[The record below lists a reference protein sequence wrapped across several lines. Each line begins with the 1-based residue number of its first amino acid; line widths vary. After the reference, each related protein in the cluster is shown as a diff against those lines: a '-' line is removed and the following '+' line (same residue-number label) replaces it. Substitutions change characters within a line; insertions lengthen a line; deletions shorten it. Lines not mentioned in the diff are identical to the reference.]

1 MNILNR
7 IFKCIIFISFC
18 GLLSVT
24 CKQELEQNKS
34 DKTAYI
40 TIDNNFARTV
50 NPVLELEKMTNIVL
64 KGTFSNQEEIL
75 GEWKNYNDVTKAITA
90 IIPGVWSFTLTA
102 QQGGMAFCGKIDGQ
116 EIVLGANKLKFD
128 LELQSIDLQE
138 GTGSIHIPFI
148 VTNSSDNITND
159 SQFYYDCTLKTLNG
173 YYVKSYENKKFVL
186 NSTVD
191 SWFSEIPA
199 GTYFIEYVF
208 FTKFIPSLSTRYIGT
223 KYIDGELGTYR
234 ELINVTAGC
243 TSSKE
248 LTYIDIAKLYTI
260 SYELDD
266 GRFDDITPYSYSY
279 WEKAVKLNE
288 PIKKDYYF
296 DGWYTNPDFSG
307 KPVTEIPARSY
318 GNKVFYA
325 KWSPEIVRYKVNY
338 YKYYYYSY
346 SDGSYSS
353 YSSEDEVG
361 YAYFDGRRDDFY
373 DVSIMPKT
381 YYDRNDEKRD
391 FDYCFRGY
399 TAKEIK
405 PVKITSDTQ
414 VDVYYDPNTVTVT
427 FDFDGGNTDGKDVI
441 TYTGKVNH
449 KIYVSSS
456 ESEPKKENYSFLGF
470 EDEED
475 TLYTGYYP
483 SVDKTYKAKYSSLGE
498 FKRYDYFKDSDIR
511 LYGDP
516 TKSSENGAFTITKS
530 PGDGCFSSASS
541 TNKITLP
548 RFYIAKTE
556 LTKEDWQKV
565 YIWAT
570 DDARGDKKYTFLM
583 DYGRSLSSSRKPAVG
598 IPYNDAVLWCNAAS
612 EMYGFEPYYII
623 EKDSS
628 GDFRITYNSSSNGYR
643 LPSEMEWEFAARS
656 GYSVFVLKKNTECW
670 KGSYPGDPFVEYLSY
685 ITPTDGRVHEVGSY
699 RPNSDGL
706 YDMCGNVGE
715 FCDFVKYSRY
725 ISFYI
730 KSGYY
735 TDQCEKTISE
745 QWEDLKKSNSFRFP
759 WPLKVEEEKWGFSY
773 NVGLRLARSF

>member
-18 GLLSVT
+18 GLLSVS

-75 GEWKNYNDVTKAITA
+75 GEWKKYNDVTKAIIA

-159 SQFYYDCTLKTLNG
+159 SQFYYDCTLRTLNG
-173 YYVKSYENKKFVL
+173 NRVTSYENMKFVL
-186 NSTVD
+186 NSTVN
-191 SWFSEIPA
+191 SGFSKIPA

-208 FTKFIPSLSTRYIGT
+208 FRKFIPSSST

-234 ELINVTAGC
+234 ELINVTADC

-296 DGWYTNPDFSG
+296 DGWYANPDFSG

-318 GNKVFYA
+318 GDKVFYA
-325 KWSPEIVRYKVNY
+325 KWKPAIVRYKVNY
-338 YKYYYYSY
+338 YKYYYYY
-346 SDGSYSS
+346 SSSSGYSS
-353 YSSEDEVG
+353 YSSKDKVG
-361 YAYFDGRRDDFY
+361 YAYFEGMRDDFY
-373 DVSIMPKT
+373 DISILPET
-381 YYDRNDEKRD
+381 YYDKNDEERD

-399 TAKEIK
+399 TVQEQE
-405 PVKITSDTQ
+405 PVKITSNAYIN
-414 VDVYYDPNTVTVT
+414 VYYEPNTVTAT
-427 FDFDGGNTDGKDVI
+427 FDFDGGNIDGKAVL
-441 TYTGKVNH
+441 TYNGKVNH

-456 ESEPKKENYSFLGF
+456 EPEKEGYSFLGF
-470 EDEED
+470 EDEEGS
-475 TLYTGYYP
+475 LYTGYYP
-483 SVDKTYKAKYSSLGE
+483 SVDKTYKAKYSSVGE
-498 FKRYDYFKDSDIR
+498 FKRYEYDYQDSDIR

-516 TKSSENGAFTITKS
+516 TKSYENESGAFTITQS

-556 LTKEDWQKV
+556 LTEENWQKV
-565 YIWAT
+565 YVWAT
-570 DDARGDKKYTFLM
+570 DDARGDKKYTFLRS
-583 DYGRSLSSSRKPAVG
+583 YNKSLSTSKKPKIG
-598 IPYNDAVLWCNAAS
+598 IHYNDAVLWCNAAS
-612 EMYGFEPYYII
+612 EMDGFEPYYII

-656 GYSVFVLKKNTECW
+656 GYSVFELKKNTECW
-670 KGSYPGDPFVEYLSY
+670 KGTFPGDPVNELYAGNAIY
-685 ITPTDGRVHEVGSY
+685 EVKD
-699 RPNSDGL
+699 RFPNPDGL
-706 YDMCGNVGE
+706 YGMCGNVGE
-715 FCDFVKYSRY
+715 FCDIGTKYF
-725 ISFYI
+725 SFCI
-730 KSGYY
+730 RSGYY
-735 TDQCEKTISE
+735 TDRCDKTLSE
-745 QWEDLKKSNSFRFP
+745 QYQDLKKSNSLRFP
-759 WPLKVEEEKWGFSY
+759 WPLAEWDGKRGYSF
-773 NVGLRLARSF
+773 NVGLRLARNF

>member
-18 GLLSVT
+18 GLLSVS

-159 SQFYYDCTLKTLNG
+159 SQFYYDCTLRTLNG

-208 FTKFIPSLSTRYIGT
+208 FTKFIPSSSTRYIGT

-288 PIKKDYYF
+288 PIKKDYNFY
-296 DGWYTNPDFSG
+296 GWYTNPDFSG

-318 GNKVFYA
+318 GDKVFYA
-325 KWSPEIVRYKVNY
+325 KWKPVNVTYTVNY
-338 YKYYYYSY
+338 YKYYYFS
-346 SDGSYSS
+346 SGSRY
-353 YSSEDEVG
+353 YEKVG
-361 YAYFDGRRDDFY
+361 YASFEGMRDDFY
-373 DVSIMPKT
+373 DVSTIMPKT
-381 YYDRNDEKRD
+381 YYDKNGEERD

-399 TAKEIK
+399 TVQKQE
-405 PVKITSDTQ
+405 PVKITSSTYA
-414 VDVYYDPNTVTVT
+414 VYYEPNTVTVT
-427 FDFDGGNTDGKDVI
+427 FDLDGGNIDGKQVL
-441 TYTGKVNH
+441 TYSGEVNRT
-449 KIYVSSS
+449 IPLS
-456 ESEPKKENYSFLGF
+456 ESSLSKLKKEGYSFLGF
-470 EDEED
+470 EDEEG

-483 SVDKTYKAKYSSLGE
+483 SVDKTYKAKYSSVGE
-498 FKRYDYFKDSDIR
+498 FKRYDYFQDSDIR

-516 TKSSENGAFTITKS
+516 TKSYKNDRGAITVTQS
-530 PGDGCFSSASS
+530 PGNGCFSYASS
-541 TNKITLP
+541 ANKITLP

-556 LTKEDWQKV
+556 LTEENWSKV
-565 YIWAT
+565 YAWAT
-570 DDARGDKKYTFLM
+570 DDARGEKKYTFSNS
-583 DYGRSLSSSRKPAVG
+583 YYKWSSSKKPVTSVT
-598 IPYNDAVLWCNAAS
+598 YNDAVLWCNAAS
-612 EMYGFEPYYII
+612 EMDGFEPYYII
-623 EKDSS
+623 DYSAEDHII
-628 GDFRITYNSSSNGYR
+628 RNTSSNGYR
-643 LPSEMEWEFAARS
+643 LPSEREWEFAARS
-656 GYSVFVLKKNTECW
+656 GYSVFVLNKNYRCW
-670 KGSYPGDPFVEYLSY
+670 EGAYPGGPIVEFFSS
-685 ITPTDGRVHEVGSY
+685 TPTDKLIHVVGSFK
-699 RPNSDGL
+699 PNPDGL

-715 FCDFVKYSRY
+715 FCDYNIIR
-725 ISFYI
+725 
-730 KSGYY
+730 SGYY
-735 TDQCEKTISE
+735 TDSCDKTLSE
-745 QWEDLKKSNSFRFP
+745 QLEDLKKSNSFRFP
-759 WPLKVEEEKWGFSY
+759 WPLADVDGKRGYSS
-773 NVGLRLARSF
+773 NVGLRLARNSY

>member
-18 GLLSVT
+18 GLLSVS

-159 SQFYYDCTLKTLNG
+159 SQFYYDCTLRTLNG
-173 YYVKSYENKKFVL
+173 NRVKSYVNIKFVL

-191 SWFSEIPA
+191 SGFSKIPA

-208 FTKFIPSLSTRYIGT
+208 FRKFIPSSSTE
-223 KYIDGELGTYR
+223 YIDGELGTYR
-234 ELINVTAGC
+234 ELINVTADC

-260 SYELDD
+260 SYELGD

-279 WEKAVKLNE
+279 WKEAVKLNE

-325 KWSPEIVRYKVNY
+325 KWIPEIVTYKVNY
-338 YKYYYYSY
+338 YKYYYYTY
-346 SDGSYSS
+346 GDGSYSS
-353 YSSEDEVG
+353 YFQTDKVG

-381 YYDRNDEKRD
+381 YYDRNGEKRD

-399 TAKEIK
+399 TAKEIE

-427 FDFDGGNTDGKDVI
+427 FDFDGGKKYGKDVI

-449 KIYVSSS
+449 KISGL
-456 ESEPKKENYSFLGF
+456 EPEKEGYSFLGF

-483 SVDKTYKAKYSSLGE
+483 SVDKTYKAKYSSLSSGLGE
-498 FKRYDYFKDSDIR
+498 FKRYDYFQDSDIR

-516 TKSSENGAFTITKS
+516 TKSSENGAFTITQS

-556 LTKEDWQKV
+556 LTKEDWYKV
-565 YIWAT
+565 FLWAT
-570 DDARGDKKYTFLM
+570 DDARGEKKYSFAENYRYDLKTST
-583 DYGRSLSSSRKPAVG
+583 SLLTSKKPMAA

-628 GDFRITYNSSSNGYR
+628 GDFRVTYNSSSKGYR

-670 KGSYPGDPFVEYLSY
+670 KGSYPGDPLKDVFYFISGSS
-685 ITPTDGRVHEVGSY
+685 IIDEVGSFE
-699 RPNSDGL
+699 PNSDGL
-706 YDMCGNVGE
+706 YNMCGNVGE
-715 FCDFVKYSRY
+715 FCDMYSESEKYL
-725 ISFYI
+725 SFCI
-730 KSGYY
+730 RSGFIAGPND
-735 TDQCEKTISE
+735 TLEQCEK
-745 QWEDLKKSNSFRFP
+745 LKKSNYLRFS
-759 WPLKVEEEKWGFSY
+759 WPGSSEEEGYSDR
-773 NVGLRLARSF
+773 VGLRLARSF